1 MAGAIRLGLMAG
13 KIYNQPVKKVVF
25 KLYNSFSETGKGH
38 GTDKG
43 LMAGLIGLK
52 ADDLRVKTVFEL
64 EKVKNI
70 QYKYEFLHNL
80 DRHPNAVDFILDD
93 KMTISGNSTGGG
105 NIEIIK
111 INEFETSISGE
122 YPTLLIFYKDKPGM
136 ISKVTEL
143 ISEKHINVATLNCT
157 RNAKGETA
165 SMCICLDSPAEN
177 GVAEKISELED
188 VYFVR
193 NIEKMDS

>member
-1 MAGAIRLGLMAG
+1 M
-13 KIYNQPVKKVVF
+13 K
-25 KLYNSFSETGKGH
+25 
-38 GTDKG
+38 
-43 LMAGLIGLK
+43 
-52 ADDLRVKTVFEL
+52 
-64 EKVKNI
+64 
-70 QYKYEFLHNL
+70 
-80 DRHPNAVDFILDD
+80 
-93 KMTISGNSTGGG
+93 ISGNSTGGG
-105 NIEIIK
+105 NIEITK
-111 INEFETSISGE
+111 IDEFETSISGE

-136 ISKVTEL
+136 ISQVTEL

-165 SMCICLDSPAEN
+165 SMCICLDSPAER